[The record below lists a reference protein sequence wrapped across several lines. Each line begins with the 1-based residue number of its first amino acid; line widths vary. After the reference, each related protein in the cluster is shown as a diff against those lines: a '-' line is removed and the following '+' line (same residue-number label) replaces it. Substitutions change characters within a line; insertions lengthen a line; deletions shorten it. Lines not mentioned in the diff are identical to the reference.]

1 MRIPT
6 ILICAALTLPAWSEE
21 PAIGYVKTVVGDTS
35 IETGGVSVRA
45 EAGTPVRVGSVLKTG
60 PGSSMG
66 VTFKDETVMSFGP
79 DTVVTVDEYLY
90 SPAQDKLGLATRLAK
105 GSLNYISGVIA
116 KLRPEAVSVITP
128 SGTIGIRGTHFAAK
142 VEEKSHD

>member
-6 ILICAALTLPAWSEE
+6 ILICATLAFPAWSEE
-21 PAIGYVKTVVGDTS
+21 AAIGYVKTAVGDTS
-35 IETGGVSVRA
+35 IVNGGVTVRA
-45 EAGTPVRVGSVLKTG
+45 EAGTPVQFGSTLKTG
-60 PGSSMG
+60 AKSSMG

-79 DTVVTVDEYLY
+79 DTEITIDEYLY
-90 SPAQDKLGLATRLAK
+90 VPAQEKLGLVAKLAK

-116 KLRPEAVSVITP
+116 KLRPEAVSVVTP